1 MKIVFWR
8 SLLKIKFKNLQIF
21 LKIVFLRSLLK
32 IKLKNLQ
39 IFFED
44 FILKI
49 TFEDQVQK
57 LQIFFEVDHKSD
69 PQNTIFIRS
78 LQIFELCHAKWS
90 NYPNSK

>member
-1 MKIVFWR
+1 MIN
-8 SLLKIKFKNLQIF
+8 FKNLQISYEDCI
-21 LKIVFLRSLLK
+21 LKITFEDQLIYRF
-32 IKLKNLQ
+32 
-39 IFFED
+39 FFEHLT
-44 FILKI
+44 LKI

>member
-1 MKIVFWR
+1 MKITFEDQVQKFTDFFEDCVFKIPFEDQA
-8 SLLKIKFKNLQIF
+8 LKFTDF
-21 LKIVFLRSLLK
+21 
-32 IKLKNLQ
+32 
-39 IFFED
+39 FFED